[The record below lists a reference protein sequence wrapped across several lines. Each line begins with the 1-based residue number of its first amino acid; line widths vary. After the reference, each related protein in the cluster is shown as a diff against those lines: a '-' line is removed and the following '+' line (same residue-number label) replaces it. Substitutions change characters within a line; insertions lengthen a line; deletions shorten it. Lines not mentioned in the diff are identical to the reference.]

1 MEAYAPACHIDG
13 MVPIRPNAASTS
25 GQLVFIISY
34 AVRAGGRTYSL
45 KVVAEPD
52 PRRAED
58 IVRVETIL
66 DEKVQAVGPVPS
78 DCIEAFHLQPGK
90 YTAWRDRA

>member
-1 MEAYAPACHIDG
+1 
-13 MVPIRPNAASTS
+13 
-25 GQLVFIISY
+25 
-34 AVRAGGRTYSL
+34 
-45 KVVAEPD
+45 
-52 PRRAED
+52 
-58 IVRVETIL
+58 VETIL